1 MARNEVSIVIKARN
15 LATKAID
22 GIRNGLKRLG
32 RMGASIGRA
41 IKTGLKVGI
50 AAMTAVVAA
59 SAVVVKAF
67 AEQEKAVNALESALS
82 TMGDDVLKLLPK
94 FTKLAAEIQNLTG
107 IADES
112 TIALMAQ
119 IRNLGVMPD
128 QMEKATK
135 GAIGLAKA
143 LGLDANAAARYTAL
157 ALQGEFT
164 ILQRYVPALRE
175 ATSEAE
181 KQAIVTDLMNRG
193 FKQAQA
199 ELNTVSGRWREL
211 KGRVGDLLESFGE
224 VISKGIDLRGTMAS
238 LSEKIKDLG
247 NRMQEGGIS
256 KLAGWLKDA
265 KEQAEA
271 LIGILADGDN
281 KRGEALTAIGDVLK
295 ATLIVAAE
303 RAVAILKKA
312 AQGIGRAIAEGFKN
326 AAREGGAARGTRSVA
341 VDMVRARLMKELG
354 LESKREL
361 GMWLAKN
368 KLGKEFLRMVN
379 EQIVLLNEMNGE
391 INGGLEGIKGQTKA
405 EKELALAL
413 ERVNELTAEHRKG
426 AEGVT
431 GVIGEAGKLTNDQKA
446 FAEDIV
452 RFEKAQKDAKEQG
465 LRRDIE
471 IIKER
476 DAAAKNAHNNRIAE
490 INAEIAKAMD
500 AANMAQEQFD
510 KLKGRGLKEAVGA
523 LREHRA
529 LGAFGENPQQAKDQE
544 EINKLLKKEG
554 RRGLKLSPEA
564 QEKLDAFRKQEADKA
579 AAKAEALKEK
589 AKADALKIE
598 LDALTAAAIARDERK
613 LTALENIEGDLKILL
628 RAPGG

>member
-1 MARNEVSIVIKARN
+1 MAKNEVSIVIKARN
-15 LATKAID
+15 LASKAIM
-22 GIRNGLKRLG
+22 GIRNEFKRLG
-32 RMGASIGRA
+32 RLGASIGRA

-67 AEQEKAVNALESALS
+67 AEQEKAVNSLESAMSSL
-82 TMGDDVLKLLPK
+82 GDDVAKLLPK
-94 FTKLAAEIQNLTG
+94 FTKLAAEIQDLTG

-164 ILQRYVPALRE
+164 ILQRYVPALRQ

-193 FKQAQA
+193 FKQSQA
-199 ELNTVSGRWREL
+199 ELDTVSGRWREL
-211 KGRVGDLLESFGE
+211 KGRVGDLFEAFGE
-224 VISKGIDLRGTMAS
+224 AISKGIDLRSTMAS

-247 NRMQEGGIS
+247 NRMADGGIS
-256 KLAGWLKDA
+256 KLAAWLKDA

-271 LIGILADGDN
+271 LIGILVDGDA
-281 KRGEALTAIGDVLK
+281 KRGEALAAIGDVMK
-295 ATLIVAAE
+295 ATLAVAAE
-303 RAVAILKKA
+303 RAVSILKKA
-312 AQGIGRAIAEGFKN
+312 AKEIGRLIADGFKN
-326 AAREGGAARGTRSVA
+326 EAARRGARAGFESVA
-341 VDMVRARLMKELG
+341 KEQVSRQMVSELDPDETLFQRLKRLPAAIKEYRARVSEAADELQNMKNEAG
-354 LESKREL
+354 GVADET
-361 GMWLAKN
+361 
-368 KLGKEFLRMVN
+368 KEMTAN
-379 EQIVLLNEMNGE
+379 
-391 INGGLEGIKGQTKA
+391 
-405 EKELALAL
+405 EKELAAAIK
-413 ERVNELTAEHRKG
+413 RVSDLTQDHRKG
-426 AEGVT
+426 VVGLKGAMGDV
-431 GVIGEAGKLTNDQKA
+431 GKLSEAEKA

-452 RFEKAQKDAKEQG
+452 KFQKANKDAKEKG
-465 LRRDIE
+465 LRADLE
-471 IIKER
+471 IIKDR
-476 DAAAKNAHNNRIAE
+476 DAAAKKAHANRIAE
-490 INAEIAKAMD
+490 INAQIAKAMD

-510 KLKGRGLKEAVGA
+510 KLKGRGLREAVGA

-529 LGAFGENPQQAKDQE
+529 LGAFGETPQQAKDQE
-544 EINKLLKKEG
+544 EINKLLKKEA

-579 AAKAEALKEK
+579 KAKAEALNEK
-589 AKADALKIE
+589 AKADALKKE
-598 LDALTAAAIARDERK
+598 LDALNAAAVARDNRK
-613 LTALENIEGDLKILL
+613 VTALENIEDDLKILL
-628 RAPGG
+628 RAPGGF